1 MTELK
6 DLIQKRMDIINTAM
20 ITSDA
25 ADRLT
30 RAGIAINEALPARI
44 DAAIIAIL
52 EAIKT
57 EINEG
62 YGHTIDSHQ
71 VETAMRQTG
80 MPLYYFDVVKRA
92 RQTAPHLIMDGDSA
106 HVDFKE
112 NQVPFILIDP
122 QEISLEDFD
131 AAFEDLKTDA
141 GRADLLAQ
149 TEELRDPEL
158 NMPRIKARERIMLRD
173 IYHRLEE
180 AILERISSLIDAG
193 QVPAFTI
200 ASLPAECG
208 YDDAIKILSA
218 CDIDMAVYLTT
229 FQVLENIS
237 NKHAVNLAIHAG
249 GIISAISTR
258 KISGEYPFKKRLD
271 ALLNQDSSEIDA
283 KLAAMT
289 AEDLLSTQ
297 SHEVACMFLDMEE
310 CFTRNVK
317 ELGLLS
323 TRYPTDVNLNAA
335 AQPIFESAN
344 PEHQGSISLIS
355 VFNSYMLL
363 KHDLDVHT
371 GIGPNRDD
379 VTKFDVVIE
388 YYE

>member
-20 ITSDA
+20 ITSDVA
-25 ADRLT
+25 YRLT
-30 RAGIAINEALPARI
+30 RAGIAIDEALPARI

-52 EAIKT
+52 DAIKT

-71 VETAMRQTG
+71 IETAMLQAG
-80 MPLYYFDVVKRA
+80 MPLFYFDVVKRA

-112 NQVPFILIDP
+112 NKGPFILIDP

-131 AAFEDLKTDA
+131 ATFESLKTDA
-141 GRADLLAQ
+141 GRADLLGQ
-149 TEELRDPEL
+149 VEELCDLEL

-173 IYHRLEE
+173 IEHKLEE
-180 AILERISSLIDAG
+180 AILERISLLIDAG

-200 ASLPAECG
+200 ASLPKECG
-208 YDDAIKILSA
+208 FDDAIKILSA
-218 CDIDMAVYLTT
+218 CDIDMATYLITL
-229 FQVLENIS
+229 QVFENIS
-237 NKHAVNLAIHAG
+237 DKHFVNLAIHEGA
-249 GIISAISTR
+249 IISAISTR
-258 KISGEYPFKKRLD
+258 HISGEYPLKKRLD
-271 ALLNQDSSEIDA
+271 ALLNQDSIEKDV
-283 KLAAMT
+283 KLASMT
-289 AEDLLSTQ
+289 AEELLSTQ

-317 ELGLLS
+317 ELGLLC

-344 PEHQGSISLIS
+344 PEHQGSASLIS
-355 VFNSYMLL
+355 VFNIYMLL

-371 GIGPNRDD
+371 AIGPNRDD
-379 VTKFDVVIE
+379 VTKFEAVIE

>member
-6 DLIQKRMDIINTAM
+6 DLIAKRMDIINTAM
-20 ITSDA
+20 ITSDV

-52 EAIKT
+52 EAVKT

-62 YGHTIDSHQ
+62 YGNTIDSHQ
-71 VETAMRQTG
+71 IETAMRQAG
-80 MPLYYFDVVKRA
+80 MPLFYFDVVKRA

-106 HVDFKE
+106 RVDFKE
-112 NQVPFILIDP
+112 NQGPFTLIDP

-131 AAFEDLKTDA
+131 AAFESLKTDA
-141 GRADLLAQ
+141 GRADLLGQ
-149 TEELRDPEL
+149 VEELCDLEL

-173 IYHRLEE
+173 FECKLED
-180 AILERISSLIDAG
+180 AILERISSMIDAG

-208 YDDAIKILSA
+208 FDDAIKILSA
-218 CDIDMAVYLTT
+218 CDIDMATYLIT
-229 FQVLENIS
+229 FQVFENIS
-237 NKHAVNLAIHAG
+237 DKHYVNLAFHEG
-249 GIISAISTR
+249 GNIRAISTR
-258 KISGEYPFKKRLD
+258 RINGEYPLKNRLD
-271 ALLNQDSSEIDA
+271 ALLNQDSVEKDV
-283 KLAAMT
+283 KLASMT
-289 AEDLLSTQ
+289 AEELLSTQ

-335 AQPIFESAN
+335 AQPIFESAD
-344 PEHQGSISLIS
+344 PEYRGSPSLLA
-355 VFNSYMLL
+355 VFDLYIVL
-363 KHDLDVHT
+363 KHDLNLHT